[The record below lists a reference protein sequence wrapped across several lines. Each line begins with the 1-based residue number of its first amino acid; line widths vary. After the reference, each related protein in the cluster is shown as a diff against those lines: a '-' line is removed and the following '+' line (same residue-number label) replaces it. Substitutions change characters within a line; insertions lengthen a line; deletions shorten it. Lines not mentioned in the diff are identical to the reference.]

1 MSSFYWVLRI
11 PRVQEEVEKST
22 QSPYY
27 YCLSWS
33 PQGGGSG
40 VLRCG
45 LSVHTTAPQRRFLYL
60 KSNNSRG
67 SRLVSQETKWQA
79 GQQGGCRCSS
89 AGRAQLPL
97 THRGQTA
104 KTSICGTSAYQVK
117 SLHLIFYS
125 QAPNPPT
132 PPRAHCVSASRR
144 YSTGQLGPRKSGFSQ
159 GWRAAEINCRYNTV
173 QSRQIWERLGDRNQT
188 LWSQTL

>member
-40 VLRCG
+40 VVRCG
-45 LSVHTTAPQRRFLYL
+45 LSVHTTGLQRRFLYL

-79 GQQGGCRCSS
+79 GQQGGCRCRCSS
-89 AGRAQLPL
+89 ASRAQLPL

-125 QAPNPPT
+125 QAPNPPNPT
-132 PPRAHCVSASRR
+132 PCSLCVCEHALQHGAARPPEKWLL
-144 YSTGQLGPRKSGFSQ
+144 TGVTSG
-159 GWRAAEINCRYNTV
+159 R
-173 QSRQIWERLGDRNQT
+173 D
-188 LWSQTL
+188 